1 MTARFTTQSTVITL
15 SETMAQMI
23 NYEATAYA
31 LTEEPRMCGDDGWLE
46 VRTGEE
52 AVVCIGKKYIRGF
65 VKDNPVARFYVP
77 IEGSVLGTAL
87 LIEAKRAMAA
97 GLVMTGLKMNMFHI
111 SLERRDVGGL
121 RAEVNYCDQ
130 LTGLCWITV
139 DGDASQPPTSNE
151 LTRFNLAWKET
162 FGGLVSYNGDCLRKQ
177 HPQQWSEF
185 SAGLRA
191 HREVSKIWQ
200 TTGPNAYR
208 GIIG

>member
-31 LTEEPRMCGDDGWLE
+31 LTGEPRMCGDDGWLE

-97 GLVMTGLKMNMFHI
+97 GLVMTELKMNMFHI
-111 SLERRDVGGL
+111 QLERRDIGGL

-130 LTGLCWITV
+130 LTGLSWMTV
-139 DGDASQPPTSNE
+139 DGDASQPPTPEE
-151 LTRFNLAWKET
+151 LTSFNEVWKET
-162 FGGLVSYNGDCLRKQ
+162 FGGLVSYDGESLRKQ
-177 HPQQWSEF
+177 YPQQWAAF
-185 SAGLRA
+185 SSGLKVTRNLEKVF
-191 HREVSKIWQ
+191 RS
-200 TTGPNAYR
+200 N
-208 GIIG
+208 GIRRNYIV